1 MGSRTGTFSR
11 PDFANLLAGQTLTLL
26 AGKQA
31 IALLRAVSLRCVAF
45 AAAPILASTVPR
57 FQQEILMTRTLSM
70 ALACLLA
77 LPAATFAQSAAVAA
91 ATAKAPNVRMAG
103 AEVEVRAK
111 VVELDMARR
120 SVTLRD
126 PKGRLVTVDVPPS
139 VKNFDQVRVGDELV
153 VRYAAAVAARLEPA
167 TKSGIRERVES
178 RVATGAAAGALPGAG
193 QVNQIEVLAVIE
205 ALDRKART
213 ATLRGVRRTVTMDV
227 PPGVDI
233 DKLKVGD
240 EVRAT
245 YVEAAV
251 LGVERATASK

>member
-1 MGSRTGTFSR
+1 
-11 PDFANLLAGQTLTLL
+11 
-26 AGKQA
+26 
-31 IALLRAVSLRCVAF
+31 V
-45 AAAPILASTVPR
+45 
-57 FQQEILMTRTLSM
+57 
-70 ALACLLA
+70 
-77 LPAATFAQSAAVAA
+77 
-91 ATAKAPNVRMAG
+91 AG
-103 AEVEVRAK
+103 AEAELRAK

-120 SVTLRD
+120 SATLRG

-153 VRYAAAVAARLEPA
+153 VRLAAAVAARLEPA

-178 RVATGAAAGALPGAG
+178 RAATSAAAGALPGAD

-227 PPGVDI
+227 PAGVDI

-251 LGVERATASK
+251 LGVERAVASK